1 MCWHDPVLLSLKY
14 TGRRQIQWKEANT
27 VEGGKYTGRREIHW
41 KDSNTVEGGEYRG
54 RRQIQW
60 KKGVVLAR
68 PWTRA
73 GWSVTQQGTGG
84 QPTPNAVCTQHN
96 GRPIALNYVQ
106 TVPTI
111 TSQCTALYVCID
123 ERLWHSANTVSTQW
137 KGRPI
142 AQNNVQT
149 VHITTE
155 PGTKEYNTMHC
166 IVCMYWRASMA
177 QC

>member
-1 MCWHDPVLLSLKY
+1 MEGGKHCR
-14 TGRRQIQWKEANT
+14 RRQIQWKEANT
-27 VEGGKYTGRREIHW
+27 VEGGKYCR
-41 KDSNTVEGGEYRG
+41 

-60 KKGVVLAR
+60 KEGVVLAR

-73 GWSVTQQGTGG
+73 RWSVTQGTGG

-155 PGTKEYNTMHC
+155 PGTYQRIQYNALH
-166 IVCMYWRASMA
+166 CMYVLTSVYGTLLIQCQHNA
-177 QC
+177 QCLFSQC

>member
-14 TGRRQIQWKEANT
+14 TGRRQIQWKE
-27 VEGGKYTGRREIHW
+27 
-41 KDSNTVEGGEYRG
+41 
-54 RRQIQW
+54 
-60 KKGVVLAR
+60 GVVLAR

-73 GWSVTQQGTGG
+73 RWSVTQGTGG

-155 PGTKEYNTMHC
+155 PGTHQRIQHNALHHVCIDERLWHTANT
-166 IVCMYWRASMA
+166 VST
-177 QC
+177 QCSVSF

>member
-27 VEGGKYTGRREIHW
+27 VEGGKYSERRQIHW
-41 KDSNTVEGGEYRG
+41 KEANTVEGGKYSG

-60 KKGVVLAR
+60 KEGVVLAR

-73 GWSVTQQGTGG
+73 RWSVTQGTGG

-96 GRPIALNYVQ
+96 GRPIA
-106 TVPTI
+106 P
-111 TSQCTALYVCID
+111 
-123 ERLWHSANTVSTQW
+123 
-137 KGRPI
+137 
-142 AQNNVQT
+142 NNVQT

-155 PGTKEYNTMHC
+155 PGTHQRIQHNELHC
-166 IVCMYWRASMA
+166 KYVLTSVYGTLLIQCQHNA
-177 QC
+177 QCLFSQCLVTTLWWHKHIL